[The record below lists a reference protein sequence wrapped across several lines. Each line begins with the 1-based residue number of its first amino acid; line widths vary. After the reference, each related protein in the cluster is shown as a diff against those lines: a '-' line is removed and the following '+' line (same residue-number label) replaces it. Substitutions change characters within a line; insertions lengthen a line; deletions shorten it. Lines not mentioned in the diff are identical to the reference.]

1 MSEEIHQTGVKDV
14 SVTGDLIAHID
25 QSVNKTV
32 IHQSPTANQ
41 QIPSTVRS
49 GSKNFVGREEDLEK
63 IKDKLTT
70 GQGVIICAVEGMGG
84 VGKTELALQYAQRYK
99 GEYTAQYWLNL
110 REMGLAQAVVT
121 LAAPYMNLSQSMQAA
136 SIEAQA
142 AWY

>member
-1 MSEEIHQTGVKDV
+1 M
-14 SVTGDLIAHID
+14 
-25 QSVNKTV
+25 
-32 IHQSPTANQ
+32 
-41 QIPSTVRS
+41 RS
-49 GSKNFVGREEDLEK
+49 GSKNFVRREEELKK

-84 VGKTELALQYAQRYK
+84 VGKTELSLQYAQHYK